1 MDVTVSLPE
10 KSFLQNVLSRVEQT
24 AERLSCS
31 QDDPQELR
39 LQKIILM
46 ASAVMMS
53 FGGVVWGT
61 ICVVFSEP
69 WAAVVPFGYAVIT
82 LINIIV
88 FRLFGRFGAFRF
100 TQILIGLLLPFLLLV
115 ALGGFLNS
123 GAVVFWSLVA
133 PVGAVLVTDRREA
146 TRWFL
151 VFVGL
156 IVLSGFL
163 EPIGR
168 EGNDLPTAVVTI
180 FFVLNVLAPS
190 SLAIIVLQY
199 FVRQKDM
206 AMNLLQR
213 EKEKSERLL
222 LNVLPARIAE
232 ILKDDTHTSTIADNF
247 DAVSVLFADVVGSTP
262 LTVELTPRHMVELL
276 NEVFSYFDTLVEK
289 YGVEKIRTIGDNYM
303 VASGVPDTRE
313 DHAIALASMA
323 VEMNEYILHRPS
335 SNRTHLEFRI
345 GMNSG
350 PVVGG
355 VIGNTKFHYDIW
367 GDAVNTASR
376 MESHGVPGKIQITKG
391 TYELLRDD
399 FVCVR
404 RGMVDVKGKG
414 MMETWFLED
423 FRPKA

>member
-10 KSFLQNVLSRVEQT
+10 KSFLQNVLSRVEQS

-323 VEMNEYILHRPS
+323 VEMNEYIQHRPS
-335 SNRTHLEFRI
+335 SGRTHLEFRI

>member
-323 VEMNEYILHRPS
+323 VEMNEYIQHRPS
-335 SNRTHLEFRI
+335 SGQTHLEFRI

>member
-262 LTVELTPRHMVELL
+262 LTIELTPRHMVELL

-313 DHAIALASMA
+313 DHAIALAGMA
-323 VEMNEYILHRPS
+323 VEMNEYIQHRPS
-335 SNRTHLEFRI
+335 SGQTHLEFRI

-355 VIGNTKFHYDIW
+355 VIGNTKFH
-367 GDAVNTASR
+367 
-376 MESHGVPGKIQITKG
+376 
-391 TYELLRDD
+391 
-399 FVCVR
+399 
-404 RGMVDVKGKG
+404 
-414 MMETWFLED
+414 
-423 FRPKA
+423 